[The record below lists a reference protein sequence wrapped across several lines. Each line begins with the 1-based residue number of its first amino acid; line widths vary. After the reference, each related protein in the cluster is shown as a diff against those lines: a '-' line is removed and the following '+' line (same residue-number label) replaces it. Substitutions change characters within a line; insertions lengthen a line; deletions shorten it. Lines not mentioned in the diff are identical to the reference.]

1 MLEPGQRWPAIGE
14 DMSKQPS
21 SACLTSTTR
30 GDLETTAHASNDA
43 TNKP

>member
-1 MLEPGQRWPAIGE
+1 MLEPGHHRPAIGE
-14 DMSKQPS
+14 DMSKRPS
-21 SACLTSTTR
+21 SARLTSTTR